1 MADYANLKGPNEQWY
16 LLDNIIEM
24 TEELLVRTMKIK
36 LLIHHSGKEEATEG
50 WLADLEYYRH
60 LRGAVGKERWPAT
73 TPFCY

>member
-50 WLADLEYYRH
+50 WLADLEY
-60 LRGAVGKERWPAT
+60 
-73 TPFCY
+73 